1 MFTILSI
8 EEYIGNS
15 DLEDISEI
23 PTSLISLPSI
33 HHSKWEKKLL
43 TYLTIGIFDTCR
55 TFSYLSVALITTDMI
70 SPRSS
75 LYKLSLTPELLV
87 F

>member
-33 HHSKWEKKLL
+33 HHSK
-43 TYLTIGIFDTCR
+43 
-55 TFSYLSVALITTDMI
+55 
-70 SPRSS
+70 
-75 LYKLSLTPELLV
+75 
-87 F
+87 